1 MALAVPLPTLQGKI
15 VNLKASAEALDGIR
29 TGRKNPTHGAREN
42 PSRTFSLASQPNS
55 IARIIHN

>member
-29 TGRKNPTHGAREN
+29 TGRKNPTH
-42 PSRTFSLASQPNS
+42 
-55 IARIIHN
+55 